1 MPRNVRRAAGSILV
15 LAACGIAAMGLLSGS
30 RDRVEV
36 SASARLAAD
45 SARRVI
51 EQAWQTELRLVEQR
65 VSEAIAQKPLQAAVN
80 DRGERAGAGAL
91 QAKLATADWWRPV
104 RDDFEIVRVIAGT
117 GVIAR
122 QERFNIDLG
131 AADSDLVAA
140 ARLHRVASAVFSVGG
155 RPLLAAA
162 ARIPPLTA
170 AVPVL
175 VLANPI
181 DKVTLQRLYDR
192 TGQAMMVTPTEV
204 AGAPDQRALV
214 QRLAGREAEEVVVDP
229 RGHWVATTVTLGP
242 DVRLW
247 TLKRESLPDTMGFH
261 VDWSTG
267 LLGVFLAIAGI
278 VVFFG
283 GRETI
288 AAVSGVI
295 KGETTLPFG
304 AAARTRSQVQT
315 NRPRLRTVPP
325 LPPLLDPSATAP
337 SSPAAAEAPRPPNV
351 FGRYTLLEHLGQGG
365 MADVYVAAAY
375 GAEGFC
381 RTFVLKRIRRE
392 MAHDKDAVS
401 HFIDEACMQAGLVHS
416 NIVPVFD
423 FGVVDGEYFMT
434 EEYVLGRDVS
444 RVVDRHVDQNGATF
458 DQRLTYYI
466 AHETLQALEYAHTKR
481 DKEGKPLGIV
491 HRDVSPGNIM
501 VSLDGDVKLFDFG
514 IVKSNARNTHTM
526 LGLVKGNANFM
537 SPEQARGQEV
547 DHRSDL
553 FSMGLVMYFCL
564 TGHLFYQGAT
574 DLEVI
579 HKAATGP
586 TDRNWEE
593 IRNLPAPAGEILSR
607 ALAVDRRLRFQT
619 AAEFARALAPHMT
632 HKKSEAAAI
641 MQVLFGDDLRRE
653 AA

>member
-15 LAACGIAAMGLLSGS
+15 LAACGIAALGLLSGR

-51 EQAWQTELRLVEQR
+51 EQAWQTELRLAEQR

-80 DRGERAGAGAL
+80 DRAERSNPGAL
-91 QAKLATADWWRPV
+91 QGKLESADWWRPI
-104 RDDFEIVRVIAGT
+104 RDDFQVVRVIAGT

-122 QERFNIDLG
+122 QERGDIDLG
-131 AADSDLVAA
+131 AADSDLVAT
-140 ARLHRVASAVFSVGG
+140 ARMHRVASAVFAVGG

-181 DKVTLQRLYDR
+181 DGTTLQRLYDR
-192 TGQAMMVTPTEV
+192 TGQALMVTPAEV

-229 RGHWVATTVTLGP
+229 RGRWVATTVPLGP
-242 DVRLW
+242 GVRLW
-247 TLKRESLPDTMGFH
+247 TLKREALADTMGFR

-278 VVFFG
+278 VMFFG

-304 AAARTRSQVQT
+304 AAARTRREVQT
-315 NRPRLRTVPP
+315 SRPRLRTVPP
-325 LPPLLDPSATAP
+325 LPPLLDSPSP
-337 SSPAAAEAPRPPNV
+337 SGPPSPGETPRPPNV

-444 RVVDRHVDQNGATF
+444 RVVDRQVDQTGGPF
-458 DQRLTYYI
+458 DPRLTYYI

-491 HRDVSPGNIM
+491 HRDVSPGNVM

-514 IVKSNARNTHTM
+514 IVKSNARNTQTM

-537 SPEQARGQEV
+537 SPEQARGEEV

-564 TGHLFYQGAT
+564 TGRLFYQGTT

-586 TDRNWEE
+586 TDRDWEE
-593 IRNLPAPAGEILSR
+593 IRRLPAPAGEILAR
-607 ALAVDRRLRFQT
+607 ALASDRRLRFQT
-619 AAEFARALAPHMT
+619 AAEFARALAPHLT
-632 HKKSEAAAI
+632 QKKAEAAAL
-641 MQVLFGDDLRRE
+641 MQLLFGDDLRRE